1 MYFAKS
7 KLFNASQFKT
17 KLSKNQDKTISIY
30 KSAIT
35 ESRSVLEEEHNNGI
49 SSAEIVQ
56 NNAWFM
62 DQILIN
68 AWQSFADTL
77 DDETSSALIAV
88 GGYGREEL
96 HPHSDIDL
104 LILLKKDPIDST
116 QTFIET
122 FIRFLW
128 DIGLEVGHSVRTIK
142 DCLKESRQDIT
153 VMTNLLEARH
163 IVGDTELI
171 ATMDKKL
178 REGRIWPAD
187 KFFEGKYQEQ
197 IARHMSYEDTAFNL
211 EPNLKEGPGGLRDLQ
226 TILWV
231 FNRRYGV
238 RDFRELVTQN
248 FISEDE
254 YRLLIRSRN
263 MLWKLRNSL
272 HFINNRR
279 EDRLL
284 FDNQRALAKQYG
296 YTDNKSSLAV
306 EQLMKRYYRTVKDIN
321 YLNDVLLESYKLQN
335 NKKYLNKKSGKK
347 INKYFQ
353 IRNNFIE
360 TTSNDVFQKYPDALL
375 ELFLVMQQ
383 QKIDDI
389 HPDTIRAV
397 RSNLP
402 LINQTFRNDPKCKN
416 LFLEIFRHNDGLTHA
431 TRRMNAYGV
440 LGAYLPTFGAIVGQM
455 QHDLFHVYTVDAHT
469 LMVIRNLRRFAIE
482 KHRKEFPL
490 ANETMENLY
499 KPERLYLSALFHDIA
514 KGRGGDHSELGEVD
528 AYEFC
533 ISHEMSEYDAKLI
546 SWIVRNHLYMS
557 HFSQRRDISNPE
569 VVMEFAKIVGDQEH
583 LDNLFLL
590 TVADIRGTSPK
601 VWNAWKGQL
610 LKELYISTTRVLRQ
624 GMATPIDIN
633 EHIASDKSEALEL
646 LKNESIDELEA
657 QNFWKTLSTDYFVR
671 NEPYYIAWHLKSI
684 NQTSALNLP
693 VVSVRYSERL
703 EANMFF
709 VFAPDS
715 NLLLVNVT
723 RAFQQLE
730 LNIIEARL
738 DSSTSGFALH
748 SFTAIAPDADL
759 ANNEKFMQSLQTSLR
774 EIILDGE
781 NTASVQRSLVS
792 RALKHFPIKA
802 SVTFNE
808 HSKRHT
814 VMEVV
819 AQNQPGLL
827 HKVALILVKYKI
839 RLVNAKIATFGER
852 VEDVFFLTMRD
863 GSLVK
868 SKTIKAALSRDI
880 CKALDPQENK
890 KKNYSISF

>member
-7 KLFNASQFKT
+7 KLFNASDFKQ
-17 KLSKNQDKTISIY
+17 KLAKSKQALSVY
-30 KSAIT
+30 KKAIT
-35 ESRSVLEEEHNNGI
+35 EAQSVLETQHKNGI

-56 NNAWFM
+56 NNSWFM
-62 DQILIN
+62 DQILIQ
-68 AWQSFADTL
+68 AWQAHKHLIDNDTIC
-77 DDETSSALIAV
+77 ALIAV

-104 LILLKKDPIDST
+104 LILLKKNPNEAA
-116 QTFIET
+116 QQFIEE

-142 DCLKESRQDIT
+142 DCIKESKLDIT
-153 VMTNLLEARH
+153 VMTNLLEARY
-163 IVGDTELI
+163 ITGANDLLPV
-171 ATMDKKL
+171 MDEKL
-178 REGRIWPAD
+178 RHNRIWPAD
-187 KFFEGKYQEQ
+187 KFFNGKYQEQ
-197 IARHMSYEDTAFNL
+197 IDRHNSHQDTAFNL

-238 RDFRELVTQN
+238 KNFKELVAQE
-248 FISEDE
+248 FITEDE
-254 YRLLIRSRN
+254 YRMLIRSRN

-272 HFINNRR
+272 HFLNKRR

-284 FDNQRALAKQYG
+284 FDNQRSLAEQYG
-296 YTDNKSSLAV
+296 YTDNSSHLAV
-306 EQLMKRYYRTVKDIN
+306 EQLMKRYYRTVKDII
-321 YLNDVLLESYKLQN
+321 YLNDVLLESYKLKN
-335 NKKYLNKKSGKK
+335 NKKYFNKKAGKK
-347 INKYFQ
+347 INQLFQ
-353 IRNNFIE
+353 TRHNFIE
-360 TTSNDVFQKYPDALL
+360 ISHPEVFKEHPHALL
-375 ELFLVMQQ
+375 ELFLIMSQND
-383 QKIDDI
+383 IDAI

-397 RSNLP
+397 RASLP
-402 LINQTFRNDPKCKN
+402 LINHSFRSDPKCKE
-416 LFLEIFRHNDGLTHA
+416 LFLDIFRNNTGLTHA

-440 LGAYLPTFGAIVGQM
+440 LGAYLPAFGAIVGQM

-469 LMVIRNLRRFAIE
+469 LMVIRNLRRFAID
-482 KHRKEFPL
+482 KHRDEFPI
-490 ANETMENLY
+490 ASETMENLY

-528 AYEFC
+528 AYHFC
-533 ISHEMSEYDAKLI
+533 VYHEMSEYDAKLV
-546 SWIVRNHLYMS
+546 SWLVRNHLYMS

-569 VVMEFAKIVGDQEH
+569 VVMEFANIVGDQEH

-590 TVADIRGTSPK
+590 TIADIRGTSPK

-633 EHIASDKSEALEL
+633 EHVESDKSEALNL
-646 LKNESIDELEA
+646 LKHESIDEKEA
-657 QNFWKTLSTDYFVR
+657 QAFWKTLTTDYFIR

-684 NQTSALNLP
+684 SQTSALNMP
-693 VVSVRYSERL
+693 VVSVRFSERL

-715 NLLLVNVT
+715 NLLLSNVT

-748 SFTAIAPDADL
+748 SFTAIAPDKDL
-759 ANNEKFMQSLQTSLR
+759 ADDEKFMQALQIRLR
-774 EIILDGE
+774 EIMLSGE
-781 NTASVQRSLVS
+781 NTSTQQRSLVS
-792 RALKHFPIKA
+792 RALKHFPIEA
-802 SVTFNE
+802 SVTFND
-808 HSKRHT
+808 HSKHHT

-819 AQNQPGLL
+819 AQNQSGLL
-827 HKVALILVKYKI
+827 HKVATILLKYKI

-852 VEDVFFLTMRD
+852 VEDVFFITMRD
-863 GSLVK
+863 GSLVT
-868 SKTIKAALSRDI
+868 SKTILSALSRDI
-880 CKALDPQENK
+880 CNALNPKQKKSQNK
-890 KKNYSISF
+890 VITF

>member
-7 KLFNASQFKT
+7 KLFNSNHFKQQLA
-17 KLSKNQDKTISIY
+17 KSKQAISVYKKTIGE
-30 KSAIT
+30 AQ
-35 ESRSVLEEEHNNGI
+35 SVLEEQHKNGI

-62 DQILIN
+62 DQILVH
-68 AWQSFADTL
+68 AWHSHLHFITDNSI
-77 DDETSSALIAV
+77 TSLVAV

-104 LILLKKDPIDST
+104 LILLKKNPT
-116 QTFIET
+116 KTAQTFIEE

-142 DCLKESRQDIT
+142 DCIKESRQDIT

-163 IVGDTELI
+163 LAGDASLLE
-171 ATMDKKL
+171 AMDNKL
-178 REGRIWPAD
+178 RSNRIWPAD
-187 KFFEGKYQEQ
+187 KFFAGKHKEQ
-197 IARHMSYEDTAFNL
+197 LDRHTNYEDTAFNL

-231 FNRRYGV
+231 FNRRYGAK
-238 RDFRELVTQN
+238 DFKQLVTQA
-248 FISEDE
+248 FITEDE

-272 HFINNRR
+272 HFLNKRR

-284 FDNQRALAKQYG
+284 FDNQRALAEQYG
-296 YTDNKSSLAV
+296 YADNKNHLAV
-306 EQLMKRYYRTVKDIN
+306 EQLMKRYYRTVKDIS
-321 YLNDVLLESYKLQN
+321 YLNEVLLESYKLKN
-335 NKKYLNKKSGKK
+335 SKKYLHKKSVKH
-347 INKYFQ
+347 INNHFQ
-353 IRNNFIE
+353 TRDNFIE
-360 TTSNDVFQKYPDALL
+360 INNADVFTQQPYALL
-375 ELFLVMQQ
+375 ELFLVMSQHN
-383 QKIDDI
+383 INAI
-389 HPDTIRAV
+389 HPDTIRAI
-397 RSNLP
+397 RTNLS
-402 LINQTFRNDPKCKN
+402 LINQSFRNDAKCKQ
-416 LFLEIFRHNDGLTHA
+416 LFLDIFRHNTGLTHA
-431 TRRMNAYGV
+431 MRRMNAYGV
-440 LGAYLPTFGAIVGQM
+440 LGAYLPAFGAIVGQM

-482 KHRKEFPL
+482 EHSDEFPL
-490 ANETMENLY
+490 ASKTMENLY

-514 KGRGGDHSELGEVD
+514 KGRGGDHSELGEID
-528 AYEFC
+528 AYNFC
-533 ISHEMSEYDAKLI
+533 IAHTMSEYDAKLV
-546 SWIVRNHLYMS
+546 SWLVRNHLYMS

-569 VVMEFAKIVGDQEH
+569 VIREFANIVGDQEH

-590 TVADIRGTSPK
+590 TMADIRGTSPK

-633 EHIASDKSEALEL
+633 EHIASDKIEALAL
-646 LKNESIDELEA
+646 LKDDSIDEQEA
-657 QNFWKTLSTDYFVR
+657 QAFWKTLSTDYFIR

-693 VVSVRYSERL
+693 IVSVRYSERL

-715 NLLLVNVT
+715 NLLLSNVT

-738 DSSTSGFALH
+738 DNNTAGFALH
-748 SFTAIAPDADL
+748 SFTAVTPDTDL
-759 ANNEKFMQSLQTSLR
+759 ANNEKYMQSLQVRLR
-774 EIILDGE
+774 EIILAGD
-781 NTASVQRSLVS
+781 NIATSQRSIVS

-802 SVTFNE
+802 SVTFND

-819 AQNQPGLL
+819 AQNQSGLL
-827 HKVALILVKYKI
+827 HKVALILLKYKI

-852 VEDVFFLTMRD
+852 VEDVFFITMRD
-863 GSLVK
+863 GSLVT
-868 SKTIKAALSRDI
+868 SKTIMSALSRDI
-880 CKALDPQENK
+880 CKALDPKENK
-890 KKNYSISF
+890 TKSKVITF